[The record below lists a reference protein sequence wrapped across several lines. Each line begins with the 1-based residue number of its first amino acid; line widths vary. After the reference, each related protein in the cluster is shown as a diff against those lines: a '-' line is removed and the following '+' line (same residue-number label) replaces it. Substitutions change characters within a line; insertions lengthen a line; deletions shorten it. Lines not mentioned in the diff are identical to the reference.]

1 MSEFS
6 DKRLVSI
13 VTSSYNEVQVIKG
26 AVLAVRNQD
35 YPNKGLL

>member
-6 DKRLVSI
+6 DKPSVPI
-13 VTSSYNEVQVIKG
+13 VAPSYNEVQYIEGSILSVS
-26 AVLAVRNQD
+26 NQD